1 MKLDPQAITVLL
13 GIITGLVG
21 MPLIQYVKQLFGLED
36 KAAFGIASGV
46 SILLGVGVAFAN
58 GAFTGQGTDLNSI
71 IASVSLVF
79 TTATAFYKV
88 LTEGKPAEQPEEPE
102 A

>member
-1 MKLDPQAITVLL
+1 MIDPQAVLVLL

-21 MPLIQYVKQLFGLED
+21 MPIVNWLKALLGWED
-36 KAAFGIASGV
+36 KYALALASGV

-58 GAFTGQGTDLNSI
+58 GVFTGIGTDPVSI
-71 IASVSLVF
+71 FNAITAVF
-79 TTATAFYKV
+79 ATATLYYKFLV
-88 LTEGKPAEQPEEPE
+88 SGKPAEQPEEPE